1 MGQDLSLPHWDLHGV
16 STQRGQ
22 SCTQPGF
29 LWGRGRPQKVDLDPT
44 PQETLPWGKTFL
56 YPIGIVVGSTPNG
69 ANPAPNQGSYGAGG
83 AFLGFL
89 GTHLSR
95 RSGPSPT
102 TSQRSP
108 RTAAV
113 TRSRPTRSWGP
124 ARASATVTRATS
136 SPPRAPGDSHCPP
149 NVTACGFGDK
159 KGVFRGAE
167 HQKGGGVGGFLGS
180 PSGVPSAG
188 LAPKP
193 PAGCGAA
200 APPRSPRCPRPC
212 RPPPAPAPPAG
223 AGPEP
228 RQPAPGGN
236 YGVGGAVIRV
246 NGAVM
251 G

>member
-1 MGQDLSLPHWDLHGV
+1 MGPTLTQW
-16 STQRGQ
+16 STR
-22 SCTQPGF
+22 SC
-29 LWGRGRPQKVDLDPT
+29 
-44 PQETLPWGKTFL
+44 
-56 YPIGIVVGSTPNG
+56 
-69 ANPAPNQGSYGAGG
+69 YGAGPFCAPLGSPWVGG

-102 TSQRSP
+102 MSQRSP

-136 SPPRAPGDSHCPP
+136 SPPRAPGGSHCPP

-159 KGVFRGAE
+159 KRFFRGAE
-167 HQKGGGVGGFLGS
+167 QPEGGFWVFLGS

-188 LAPKP
+188 PAPKP
-193 PAGCGAA
+193 PVGCGAA
-200 APPRSPRCPRPC
+200 ALPRSPRCPRPC

-223 AGPEP
+223 TGPEP
-228 RQPAPGGN
+228 RQPAPRGN
-236 YGVGGAVIRV
+236 YGVGGAV
-246 NGAVM
+246 M
-251 G
+251 GSVGQLLGLTGWLWGDSVGLWGRFLDRSLIGGQLGPSWG